1 MEQKEEK
8 KEERGRG
15 FGERRQQRRPQ
26 EKREREEEQWI
37 PITKLGRLV
46 KGGLIT
52 SIEDIYKFALQIK
65 GTAFRHMEL
74 RAPNYRLLV
83 PKREVTRRKAS
94 HFVEG

>member
-8 KEERGRG
+8 KEERQRG
-15 FGERRQQRRPQ
+15 FGERRQQRKP

-52 SIEDIYKFALQIK
+52 SIEEIYKFSLDIK
-65 GTAFRHMEL
+65 G
-74 RAPNYRLLV
+74 NI
-83 PKREVTRRKAS
+83 
-94 HFVEG
+94 